1 MNSVRL
7 PLLCALLLA
16 AACSKVVETL
26 PERTA
31 TEQLLISTALD
42 KAVSKLQMPLPGDA
56 KVYLDSSR
64 FEAYDRGY
72 AIAALRARI
81 LRDGAAL
88 AERREDAAVIL
99 EARSGALSINDRE
112 DIVGLPAFE
121 LPIPLAGV
129 FETPQIAVFKR
140 SEQVGVAK
148 LGLAGYWR
156 ESGKAIFAG
165 APAYGLAW
173 YDRYSVI
180 GYGWVE
186 GDVDLEDRAP

>member
-186 GDVDLEDRAP
+186 GDVDLEGRAP